1 MSIVRTAAVKEEE
14 AQLNHLRD
22 QAERTAAEA
31 ARTLEEL
38 TGRLAAVGRPGEA
51 ARRLASDARATALRA
66 VRQGTG
72 TNPLLFVL
80 RRKEQKN
87 GQRQKEEG
95 SIAGQRGAKRLTLA
109 AIPVLA
115 VAAALV
121 YAAARTQLTPAKFKA
136 GAPERIRPP
145 ARRSISLR
153 PASKR

>member
-22 QAERTAAEA
+22 QADRTAAEA

-51 ARRLASDARATALRA
+51 ARRLATDARVTALRA
-66 VRQGTG
+66 VR
-72 TNPLLFVL
+72 
-80 RRKEQKN
+80 R
-87 GQRQKEEG
+87 
-95 SIAGQRGAKRLTLA
+95 QRGAKRLTLA

>member
-22 QAERTAAEA
+22 QADRTAAEA

-51 ARRLASDARATALRA
+51 ARRLATDARVTALRA
-66 VRQGTG
+66 VR
-72 TNPLLFVL
+72 
-80 RRKEQKN
+80 R
-87 GQRQKEEG
+87 
-95 SIAGQRGAKRLTLA
+95 QRGAKRLTLA
-109 AIPVLA
+109 AVPVLA